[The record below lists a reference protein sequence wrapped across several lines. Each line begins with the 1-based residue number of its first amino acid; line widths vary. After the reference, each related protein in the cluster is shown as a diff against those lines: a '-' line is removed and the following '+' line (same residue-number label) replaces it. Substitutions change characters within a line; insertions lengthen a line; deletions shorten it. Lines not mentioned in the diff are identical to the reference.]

1 MTRRRRTLTSMDT
14 RRVGF
19 LLTWLGAAVQVA
31 GFGVD
36 AYLHARD
43 PNLAA
48 NEGVFTLSN
57 VGHAL
62 VVAGIGM
69 VVLGAFLALVGPRL
83 AARPVLKVSA
93 PLALVLVMTS
103 TAAFASSSALGQ
115 GHAHGAT
122 TVDAAAPTAT
132 GSGGV
137 TGTKHTH
144 GDGTVFADVPL
155 DRSTRDELAAQLV
168 TARQVATGHPTVAM
182 ALQDGYQMVV
192 PYVPLIGAH
201 YMKFSLVD
209 GRFDPA
215 HPEML
220 LYEGTNA
227 DSQIVGLSYYLKSK
241 DEPVGFAGGNDHWHR
256 HIGLCVSQRTFTVI
270 GSEETTEAACA
281 ARGGVKSDG
290 REFWMVH
297 AWVVPAWDSPQGVFS
312 AEHADLK

>member
-1 MTRRRRTLTSMDT
+1 VDT

-19 LLTWLGAAVQVA
+19 FLTWLGAAVQVV

-36 AYLHARD
+36 ALLHARD

-48 NEGVFTLSN
+48 TEGVFTLSN

-62 VVAGIGM
+62 VVGGIGM

-83 AARPVLKVSA
+83 AKRPVLRVSA
-93 PLALVLVMTS
+93 PLALVLAMTS
-103 TAAFASSSALGQ
+103 TAAFASSSTLGQ
-115 GHAHGAT
+115 GHAHGST
-122 TVDAAAPTAT
+122 QVDATAPSGAT
-132 GSGGV
+132 GSKL
-137 TGTKHTH
+137 TASKHTH
-144 GDGTVFADVPL
+144 GDGTIFADVPM
-155 DRSTRDELAAQLV
+155 DRPTRDELAAQLV
-168 TARQVATGHPTVAM
+168 TARQVAMGHPTVAM

-209 GRFDPA
+209 RKFDPA

-220 LYEGTNA
+220 LYDGTNA
-227 DSQIVGLSYYLKSK
+227 DSHIVGLSYYLKS
-241 DEPVGFAGGNDHWHR
+241 DTEPVGFAGGNDHWHR
-256 HIGLCVSQRTFTVI
+256 HIGLCVSQRTLTVI
-270 GSEETTEAACA
+270 GSEETTAADCA

-290 REFWMVH
+290 REYWMVH